1 MNSQN
6 SQVFYAT
13 NAFTGELLT
22 TAFPVHGEI
31 EVNQAAEAAAK
42 VARSFRRLSNE
53 KRANLLCSIASELEA
68 RREDIVACAHL
79 ETALPQARLEGE
91 VGRTANQLRLFADV
105 VKSGSYHQAI
115 FDTPNP
121 DANLYQSLT
130 FVANK
135 LPLALSPSLA
145 LRTFRWHSQ
154 PRVAIPHLHLR
165 LDVRLLL
172 KVIPRTRERA
182 KSSPNVLKTH

>member
-13 NAFTGELLT
+13 NAFTGERLT
-22 TAFPVHGEI
+22 TPFPVHGEM
-31 EVNQAAEAAAK
+31 EVNQAAEAADK

-53 KRANLLCSIASELEA
+53 KRDNLLCSIASELEA

-91 VGRTANQLRLFADV
+91 VGRTANQLRLFAEV

-121 DANLYQSLT
+121 ERQPLPKPDIRRQQIAIGP
-130 FVANK
+130 VAVFGASNF
-135 LPLALSPSLA
+135 PL
-145 LRTFRWHSQ
+145 HSQ
-154 PRVAIPHLHLR
+154 PRVAIPHLH
-165 LDVRLLL
+165 
-172 KVIPRTRERA
+172 
-182 KSSPNVLKTH
+182 

>member
-13 NAFTGELLT
+13 NAFTGERLT
-22 TAFPVHGEI
+22 TPFTVHGEM
-31 EVNQAAEAAAK
+31 EVNQAAEAADK

-68 RREDIVACAHL
+68 RREDIVTCAHL

-91 VGRTANQLRLFADV
+91 VGRTVNQLRLFAEV

-121 DANLYQSLT
+121 ERQPLPKPDIRRQQIAIGP
-130 FVANK
+130 VAVFGASNF
-135 LPLALSPSLA
+135 PLA
-145 LRTFRWHSQ
+145 
-154 PRVAIPHLHLR
+154 
-165 LDVRLLL
+165 
-172 KVIPRTRERA
+172 
-182 KSSPNVLKTH
+182 